1 MGELL
6 VERRWRWLGH
16 VLRMGPE
23 RLPRKCLVVG
33 DVLAAEGA
41 RRGRVG
47 QRLSWLRLVVKES
60 WGHLPWG
67 SAVLP
72 ERKPHWVRWKAGEW
86 LPLLER
92 VAADRQ
98 AWGRLVGCVARSF
111 SSSALDGRGGGRV

>member
-1 MGELL
+1 MEVAGSCP
-6 VERRWRWLGH
+6 
-16 VLRMGPE
+16 RMGPE

-41 RRGRVG
+41 KRGRVG
-47 QRLSWLRLVVKES
+47 QRLSWLRLEVKAS

-72 ERKPHWVRWKAGEW
+72 ERKPHCVRWKAGEW
-86 LPLLER
+86 LPLQER

-98 AWGRLVGCVARSF
+98 AWGRLVGCVARSS
-111 SSSALDGRGGGRV
+111 SSSALDGRSGGRV